1 MEEIKVGEYI
11 RTKDGVIA
19 KVTYVDVMMVD
30 CDRDVFDLNNLAMM
44 EIPTKYIEEY
54 IVKHSFD
61 IKDLV
66 QAGDIILYNVNS
78 KMTDIEIV
86 KEHIDARTQEKT
98 LRVGMWSLEQVKIKE
113 ILTKEQYNSMKYI
126 VGDESNVKD

>member
-30 CDRDVFDLNNLAMM
+30 CDRDVFDLKNLAMM
-44 EIPTKYIEEY
+44 EIPTEYIEEY

-61 IKDLV
+61 IKDLL
-66 QAGDIILYNVNS
+66 QAGDIIMYKQYKFS
-78 KMTDIEIV
+78 KFYDIELV
-86 KEHIDARTQEKT
+86 REYTDARTQKKY
-98 LRVGMWSLEQVKIKE
+98 LGVKGFRLKESQIEIKE
-113 ILTKEQYNSMKYI
+113 ILTKEQFNQMKYI
-126 VGDESNVKD
+126 VGGE

>member
-1 MEEIKVGEYI
+1 MEKIKVGEYI

-19 KVTYVDVMMVD
+19 KVTYVDAMMVD

-44 EIPTKYIEEY
+44 EIPTEYIEEY

-61 IKDLV
+61 IKELV

-98 LRVGMWSLEQVKIKE
+98 LRVGLWSLEQVKIKE
-113 ILTKEQYNSMKYI
+113 ILTKEQFNQMKYI
-126 VGDESNVKD
+126 VGDENNG